1 MKKWVV
7 YFALLFTA
15 AAYAGDQRY
24 VIATVVNLRELPSM
38 DARIVGKLP
47 IATRVEIQQS
57 EWQWVKV
64 VAQNGD
70 RKTQRGWVDSEFIVT
85 ELPTIELLLT
95 KFDLTPEDDQ
105 QTRLM
110 WAERAMALGP
120 TNVEVVK
127 RFKGDAAAS
136 VAKLATSSADK
147 LEELYRLY
155 EVARQDNSEAGIET
169 LIRIDQELRSLIDK
183 PWMIGNKSV
192 DGKYWNERYS
202 DIGVGVGHYSDALEY
217 SGALLREANKRD
229 INKRFEAYTAYADI
243 YGGQGS
249 FSGGFGVPN
258 ITAALQY
265 EKKFPTGPFIEDTL
279 IIIGSFYDDLYKALK
294 ARDEKDY
301 IYDCFSRHFDETPVS
316 AQIERSR
323 LAGINYYSK
332 VLALHS
338 KSEAANRSVLEWR
351 RDLESGNSRGWHF
364 CSD

>member
-110 WAERAMALGP
+110 WAERAMALR
-120 TNVEVVK
+120 K
-127 RFKGDAAAS
+127 
-136 VAKLATSSADK
+136 
-147 LEELYRLY
+147 
-155 EVARQDNSEAGIET
+155 
-169 LIRIDQELRSLIDK
+169 K
-183 PWMIGNKSV
+183 PG
-192 DGKYWNERYS
+192 S
-202 DIGVGVGHYSDALEY
+202 DH
-217 SGALLREANKRD
+217 
-229 INKRFEAYTAYADI
+229 
-243 YGGQGS
+243 S
-249 FSGGFGVPN
+249 F
-258 ITAALQY
+258 
-265 EKKFPTGPFIEDTL
+265 
-279 IIIGSFYDDLYKALK
+279 
-294 ARDEKDY
+294 
-301 IYDCFSRHFDETPVS
+301 C
-316 AQIERSR
+316 
-323 LAGINYYSK
+323 
-332 VLALHS
+332 
-338 KSEAANRSVLEWR
+338 
-351 RDLESGNSRGWHF
+351 
-364 CSD
+364 